1 MTRTLTAFRKLTS
14 TEGKLFARE
23 PTAVFFTL
31 AFPLLL
37 LWLNS
42 RNGNAPTAQ
51 LGGVGTIDALVPG
64 YIAMT
69 LATVGLTVLP
79 TVLATYRERGILRR
93 MAMTPV
99 SPAMLLG
106 AQLLVQLLA
115 ASVGVAVLVGVASVA
130 FGLHLPAAPAGAV
143 AAYLLGGLAILA
155 VGFLLG
161 SLLPTARAVNTV
173 GFVVYFPMIFL
184 SGAAVPRE
192 LIPAGM
198 RPVAEVLPLTYVV
211 DGLRDSWTGAGTPA
225 LALAVLGAIIVL
237 AAALAARV
245 FRWE

>member
-1 MTRTLTAFRKLTS
+1 MTQTLTAFRKLTVI
-14 TEGKLFARE
+14 ELKLFARE
-23 PTAVFFTL
+23 PAAVFFTL

-42 RNGNAPTAQ
+42 RNGNAPTPR
-51 LGGVGTIDALVPG
+51 LGGVGAIDALVPG
-64 YIAMT
+64 YLAMT

-99 SPAMLLG
+99 SPAMVLG
-106 AQLLVQLLA
+106 AQLLVQMLA
-115 ASVGVAVLVGVASVA
+115 ATAGAAVLIGVAGMAFDLHMPASP
-130 FGLHLPAAPAGAV
+130 GGAV
-143 AAYLLGGLAILA
+143 ATYMVGGLAIFA
-155 VGFLLG
+155 VGFLLA
-161 SLLPTARAVNTV
+161 SVLPNARAANTA

-192 LIPAGM
+192 MVPDGM
-198 RPVAEVLPLTYVV
+198 RRIAEVLPLTRVV
-211 DGLRDSWTGAGTPA
+211 DGLRDSWAGAGTPA
-225 LALAVLGAIIVL
+225 LALAVLGAIIVI
-237 AAALAARV
+237 AAVLAARV

>member
-1 MTRTLTAFRKLTS
+1 MTRTLSAFGKLTV
-14 TEGKLFARE
+14 TELKLFLRE

-37 LWLNS
+37 LWLSS

-93 MAMTPV
+93 MAMAPV
-99 SPAMLLG
+99 SPAMVLG

-115 ASVGVAVLVGVASVA
+115 ASAGVAVLIGVAGA
-130 FGLHLPAAPAGAV
+130 GFGLHLPAAPVGAI
-143 AAYLLGGLAILA
+143 AAYLLGGGAIFA
-155 VGFLLG
+155 IGFLLG
-161 SLLPTARAVNTV
+161 SLLPTARAVSTV

-192 LIPAGM
+192 LLSGGM
-198 RPVAEVLPLTYVV
+198 RQIAEVLPLTYVV
-211 DGLRDSWTGAGTPA
+211 DGLRDSWAGAGSPA
-225 LALAVLGAIIVL
+225 LALAVLGAIIVI
-237 AAALAARV
+237 AGGLAARV